1 VTLLLNGAGCLQS
14 GNEGKMESQIPAL
27 AAKCSR
33 GHVCARAA
41 AISQRSGWPML
52 GLLLIMMF
60 GSSPLVAETYF
71 AIDGS
76 RLSLVDESEEE
87 INPGGLRFR
96 VGTQLGTFVDVE
108 THVGFSFSD
117 DKGVTEDLTAA
128 YVSGFLKGYVPIGRT
143 SALFGMVGVTA
154 ASLSQ
159 ELGRRSEFS
168 EDRTGFSWGVG
179 VETSLNKR
187 VDLTAD
193 FVSYIRSDGL
203 FEEISAFNMGL
214 KFYFY

>member
-1 VTLLLNGAGCLQS
+1 
-14 GNEGKMESQIPAL
+14 MESQMLTSAPER
-27 AAKCSR
+27 CR
-33 GHVCARAA
+33 DHVCVRNTSD
-41 AISQRSGWPML
+41 SQKSRWPILGLILMLML
-52 GLLLIMMF
+52 G
-60 GSSPLVAETYF
+60 STPLVAETYF

-76 RLSLVDESEEE
+76 RFSLVDESDEE
-87 INPGGLRFR
+87 INPGGLRLR
-96 VGTQLGTFVDVE
+96 VGTQLGTFVDLE
-108 THVGFSFSD
+108 THAGFSFSD

-128 YVSGFLKGYVPIGRT
+128 YVSGFLKGYVPIGTT
-143 SALFGMVGVTA
+143 SAIFGMVGVTG

-159 ELGRRSEFS
+159 EIGRRSEFS